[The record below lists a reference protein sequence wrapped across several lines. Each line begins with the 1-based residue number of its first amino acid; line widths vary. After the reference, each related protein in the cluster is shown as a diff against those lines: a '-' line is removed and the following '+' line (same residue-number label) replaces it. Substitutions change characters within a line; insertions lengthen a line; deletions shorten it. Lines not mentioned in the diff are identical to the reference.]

1 MAGPDGRP
9 VVGGAARTREDRMRR
24 GIVVSTVV
32 AASLLAGAGAG
43 AQAAILAKTFQFK
56 PDTVLQVGDSL
67 EGGLRLDSVQ
77 FFLPS
82 SSGVPGMRTGGTVK
96 AEVSISNIGKE
107 KQMFGIA
114 IALFDDQGRLLGA
127 ANGGPRLFP
136 LRPDRQGPYTVV
148 FDGVNGEAY
157 KATQF
162 KISIET
168 KP

>member
-1 MAGPDGRP
+1 
-9 VVGGAARTREDRMRR
+9 MRR
-24 GIVVSTVV
+24 SIVLTVV
-32 AASLLAGAGAG
+32 AASLLACAGAG

-56 PDTVLQVGDSL
+56 PEVVLQVGESL
-67 EGGLRLDSVQ
+67 EGGIRLDSVQ

-82 SSGVPGMRTGGTVK
+82 SSGVPGMRTGGLVR
-96 AEVSISNIGKE
+96 AEVSISNLGKE

-114 IALFDDQGRLLGA
+114 IAVFDDQGRLLGA
-127 ANGGPRLFP
+127 ANGGPRVFP
-136 LRPDRQGPYTVV
+136 LRPERQGTFQLV

-162 KISIET
+162 KIAIET

>member
-1 MAGPDGRP
+1 
-9 VVGGAARTREDRMRR
+9 MRR
-24 GIVVSTVV
+24 GIVSAIV
-32 AASLLAGAGAG
+32 AASLLACGGGNAR
-43 AQAAILAKTFQFK
+43 AAILAKTFQFK
-56 PDTVLQVGDSL
+56 PDVVLQVGESL

-77 FFLPS
+77 FYLPS
-82 SSGVPGMRTGGTVK
+82 SAGVPGMRTGGLVR
-96 AEVSISNIGKE
+96 AEVSVSNLGTD

-127 ANGGPRLFP
+127 GNGGPRVFP
-136 LRPDRQGPYTVV
+136 LRAERQGTFQIV

-157 KATQF
+157 KASQF

>member
-1 MAGPDGRP
+1 
-9 VVGGAARTREDRMRR
+9 MRR
-24 GIVVSTVV
+24 GIVGTVV
-32 AASLLAGAGAG
+32 AASLLAGGWTGAS
-43 AQAAILAKTFQFK
+43 AALLSKTYQFK
-56 PDTVLQVGDSL
+56 PETVLQVGEAL

-82 SSGVPGMRTGGTVK
+82 TSGVPGMRTGGSVR
-96 AEVSISNIGKE
+96 ADVSISNLGKE
-107 KQMFGIA
+107 RQMFGVA

-127 ANGGPRLFP
+127 ANGGPRIFP
-136 LRPDRQGPYTVV
+136 LRPDRQGTFRLV

>member
-1 MAGPDGRP
+1 
-9 VVGGAARTREDRMRR
+9 MRR
-24 GIVVSTVV
+24 GIVLAVV
-32 AASLLAGAGAG
+32 AASLLAFAGAG

-56 PDTVLQVGDSL
+56 PEVVLQVGESL
-67 EGGLRLDSVQ
+67 EGGIRLDSVQ

-82 SSGVPGMRTGGTVK
+82 SSGVPGMRTGGLVR
-96 AEVSISNIGKE
+96 AEVSISNLGKE

-114 IALFDDQGRLLGA
+114 IAVFDDQGRLLGA
-127 ANGGPRLFP
+127 ANGGPRVFP
-136 LRPDRQGPYTVV
+136 LRPERQGTFQIV

-162 KISIET
+162 KIAIET

>member
-1 MAGPDGRP
+1 
-9 VVGGAARTREDRMRR
+9 MRR
-24 GIVVSTVV
+24 SIVLTVV
-32 AASLLAGAGAG
+32 AAALLACAGAG

-56 PDTVLQVGDSL
+56 PEVVLQVGESL
-67 EGGLRLDSVQ
+67 EGGIRLDSVQ

-82 SSGVPGMRTGGTVK
+82 SAGVPGMRTGGLVR
-96 AEVSISNIGKE
+96 AEVSISNLGKE

-114 IALFDDQGRLLGA
+114 IAVFDDQGRLLGA
-127 ANGGPRLFP
+127 ANGGPRVFP
-136 LRPDRQGPYTVV
+136 LRPERQGTFQLV

-162 KISIET
+162 KIAIET

>member
-1 MAGPDGRP
+1 
-9 VVGGAARTREDRMRR
+9 MRR
-24 GIVVSTVV
+24 SIVLTVV
-32 AASLLAGAGAG
+32 AASLLACAGAG

-56 PDTVLQVGDSL
+56 PEVVLQVGESL
-67 EGGLRLDSVQ
+67 EGGIRLDSVQ

-82 SSGVPGMRTGGTVK
+82 SSGVPGMRTGGLVR
-96 AEVSISNIGKE
+96 AEVSISNLGKE

-114 IALFDDQGRLLGA
+114 VALFDDQGRLLGA
-127 ANGGPRLFP
+127 ANGGPRVFP
-136 LRPDRQGPYTVV
+136 LRPERQGTFQIV

-162 KISIET
+162 KIAIET